1 MENIKWPEKVTN
13 EQVLERIGRKRKL
26 LKEKLIGYVIF
37 LEKNSVFAMPLKDIR
52 RK

>member
-1 MENIKWPEKVTN
+1 MEKVKGPEKVTD
-13 EQVLERIGRKRKL
+13 EHIIGRIGRKRKL